1 MYKYA
6 NICICMHNL
15 RIIAWL
21 TCFQFNSSRPI
32 WGFLYGLDSMKLHRI
47 HIAKLI
53 FACIV
58 FDMLFPAY
66 TSATPSHYQQCA
78 SGDTCVVG
86 EFVFDDTYAPVS
98 DAQCTLKSRYPD
110 GTIFVNTQ
118 PMTPG
123 SDGWYGYDIV
133 ASGSAGLYRTQVCC
147 TTNGEYMCLDK
158 NFEVTTASSSGS
170 LTSDAIANAVW
181 DASRTDHTTSGS
193 FGQALQN
200 IVPSSSEIAIAVWG
214 YSSRTLSS
222 FGTLISDIWS
232 YSTRSITT
240 FGSLASDIWSNST
253 RTLTGVD
260 ISSGSIAT
268 KSDVESVKN
277 DVSKIIATTSGSLAL
292 NEEKL
297 NKISKVTQENRLLLE
312 QVVNKPIIK
321 NFLEEDTTPDLQA
334 KLDQTK
340 NITTQMYI
348 VTSRIGGKMG
358 LVQLKWNQLTNSEL
372 NTAINE
378 FSTLTGDEKVSTS
391 LLGGLASLKNSWNMA
406 LLEDMYVQATTMKTR
421 LASLK
426 EEVHIYG
433 KSKMAYDDFQQLRV
447 SFSNIERN
455 LGTTTDT
462 EKKSTFFGRI
472 DHIRQLASS
481 FDKNTTEINKL
492 LASWTTFTP
501 SILRDKAQTLAKNII
516 PLNMIPQAVISL
528 DGVTTDKQL
537 KNKVL
542 GMRGIIDTN
551 KKLLARTTE
560 KPLINMWLE
569 EGSVIFKSIIT
580 NPSTL
585 ISQTVPMKYYLPK
598 EVNKESIIHVDDGLE
613 VAYDSEKAQFFVT
626 GNFILAAEETKT
638 LSVTVDESVFTIQDE
653 QIASLRKQAEQ
664 LAEPLK
670 KTSFF
675 AQSVTLK
682 SDIDVAMNKVIQLQK
697 NAVTPEGRIRAYREA
712 KIEFEGAQVKVEKLK
727 DLVTQAGSAGSLM
740 GFVGGAQV
748 LAVWGL
754 IIILITGFVSLVIYM
769 RVLRVNPKEIVRD
782 AVKQPVEKKEI
793 DTDTDT
799 GPDAIIEQKKEHKK
813 HISKHALRY
822 AMILLTFGT
831 LTSSV
836 TGVGVYIVMHASAA
850 RSGTLASL
858 PESHHASS
866 NVPVQVLGT
875 QTQATVSAELNN
887 TQQSSSLSAVDVA
900 SQLDGQEEKI
910 ITVIDNPAGFLRVR
924 KTPGGIEVAKLSP
937 GDVLHFI
944 QEKNGWSQIR
954 MEDGSL
960 GWVSSRYV
968 K

>member
-1 MYKYA
+1 
-6 NICICMHNL
+6 
-15 RIIAWL
+15 
-21 TCFQFNSSRPI
+21 
-32 WGFLYGLDSMKLHRI
+32 
-47 HIAKLI
+47 
-53 FACIV
+53 
-58 FDMLFPAY
+58 
-66 TSATPSHYQQCA
+66 
-78 SGDTCVVG
+78 
-86 EFVFDDTYAPVS
+86 
-98 DAQCTLKSRYPD
+98 
-110 GTIFVNTQ
+110 
-118 PMTPG
+118 
-123 SDGWYGYDIV
+123 
-133 ASGSAGLYRTQVCC
+133 
-147 TTNGEYMCLDK
+147 
-158 NFEVTTASSSGS
+158 
-170 LTSDAIANAVW
+170 
-181 DASRTDHTTSGS
+181 
-193 FGQALQN
+193 
-200 IVPSSSEIAIAVWG
+200 
-214 YSSRTLSS
+214 
-222 FGTLISDIWS
+222 
-232 YSTRSITT
+232 
-240 FGSLASDIWSNST
+240 
-253 RTLTGVD
+253 VD

-321 NFLEEDTTPDLQA
+321 NYLEEDPTQDLQA

-348 VTSRIGGKMG
+348 VTSRIGGKLG
-358 LVQLKWNQLTNSEL
+358 LVQLKWNQLTNNEL

-462 EKKSTFFGRI
+462 EKKNTFFGRI

-501 SILRDKAQTLAKNII
+501 SVLREKAQTLAKNII

-569 EGSVIFKSIIT
+569 EGSVVFKSIIT
-580 NPSTL
+580 NPSSL

-613 VAYDSEKAQFFVT
+613 VAYDSEKEQFFVT
-626 GNFILAAEETKT
+626 GDFILAAEETKT

-675 AQSVTLK
+675 AQSVTLQ

-697 NAVTPEGRIRAYREA
+697 NAVTPEGRIRSYREA

-727 DLVTQAGSAGSLM
+727 DLVTQAGSTGSLM

-769 RVLRVNPKEIVRD
+769 RVLRVTPKDVVND
-782 AVKQPVEKKEI
+782 ATTQPVEKKEI
-793 DTDTDT
+793 DTV
-799 GPDAIIEQKKEHKK
+799 PDAPIEKKREHKK

-822 AMILLTFGT
+822 AVILLTFGT

-836 TGVGVYIVMHASAA
+836 TGVGVYVVMHASAA
-850 RSGTLASL
+850 KSDTLASL
-858 PESHHASS
+858 PESHHVSS

-887 TQQSSSLSAVDVA
+887 TQQSSSRSAIDVA
-900 SQLDGQEEKI
+900 SHLGDQEEKM

-924 KTPGGIEVAKLSP
+924 KTPGGVEIAKLSP
-937 GDVLHFI
+937 GDSLPLI
-944 QEKNGWSQIR
+944 QENNGWSQIR
-954 MEDGSL
+954 MEDGSV
-960 GWVSSRYV
+960 GWVSSRYI
-968 K
+968 KK